1 MTTKTARTL
10 AVLLALIVVFACDT
24 SKTVDL
30 ELDVKVTLDGEPV
43 SRADILVDGTAVGTT
58 DEQGTFMQRLQKL
71 PGTEV
76 RVAVEKDAPGYR
88 VEPWTDT
95 FVTKL
100 TEKGQIERYRF
111 EADLKAAKYMTL
123 AVFGNGEP
131 LSGAVVKV
139 EGQGEAA
146 TDDNGEYRYEFQKT
160 SKRPV
165 RVTVA
170 KNGFE
175 PSRRSLKLEP
185 GQYYEITLQEK
196 SDAPKKVAA
205 APAAPAPAP
214 KPQKAAPVKKAAPV
228 PAAKSKAPAPK
239 VHKATV
245 AVAALTEGYG
255 VTRGIPNA
263 AVYINGQ
270 KAGKTDTKGRYTYSY
285 KGQPV
290 EKAVVRI
297 AAPGY
302 IPETWETRIPFS
314 GKQHVEH
321 YFYPA
326 VPKPIRLGIHG
337 YVNNSPGSDLSD
349 TITRLEQAVGNNLF
363 QYNSFREIP
372 KSSLKQTMLQLG
384 LDLETVST
392 QGWQKTALI
401 NTVDAVIFGS
411 VTAQDQGMV
420 VETTV
425 ITADGKIILS
435 QINRARKKE
444 NVRNTAKL
452 IVASVIDQFPFEGT
466 IAAAEGGGYKINLG
480 KLDHKIRRGN
490 EFRYM
495 QIAKDR
501 KGRLAG
507 YREAGLLRVVDTD
520 DTGSFSEVLEMKE
533 DDAVRVGARVVRRVY
548 LEERRESEQAA
559 AILNVKGGVF
569 PDEKPLWGV
578 NVYLNNTW
586 VGTTGSDGQ
595 VQIPLGLYEEH
606 DLVLSRHG
614 YKQLEETISVGRDKE
629 IKEYFLEVASALF
642 RVESEPSG
650 AEVFVDGNSIGQT
663 PILEGK
669 LVDFGFRKIKLVAG
683 DDYRDWEK
691 VIEFNSSEL
700 ELTGAAKVVFTKD
713 YLKMGKTAE
722 ESGDIDGAIRAYA
735 KVEKGNPDYSNCRRR
750 LAQLYMDE
758 KADYDA
764 AIREFENVLALP
776 ENQQIIYKQFAI
788 TYTNLGHAYYEKG
801 NQLIRSDPRNA
812 ARNFAEAIKRLET
825 AKQNTRFFPT
835 RQYDEAV
842 HDTYYYMALAYHK
855 LYLVTKKRPLID
867 KTDLAW
873 REYFDFFPQKLRG
886 QANFDQ
892 MRQTGEKYWSQ
903 IKDMKS

>member
-1 MTTKTARTL
+1 
-10 AVLLALIVVFACDT
+10 
-24 SKTVDL
+24 L
-30 ELDVKVTLDGEPV
+30 EE
-43 SRADILVDGTAVGTT
+43 S
-58 DEQGTFMQRLQKL
+58 
-71 PGTEV
+71 
-76 RVAVEKDAPGYR
+76 
-88 VEPWTDT
+88 
-95 FVTKL
+95 
-100 TEKGQIERYRF
+100 
-111 EADLKAAKYMTL
+111 
-123 AVFGNGEP
+123 
-131 LSGAVVKV
+131 
-139 EGQGEAA
+139 
-146 TDDNGEYRYEFQKT
+146 
-160 SKRPV
+160 
-165 RVTVA
+165 
-170 KNGFE
+170 
-175 PSRRSLKLEP
+175 
-185 GQYYEITLQEK
+185 
-196 SDAPKKVAA
+196 VAA
-205 APAAPAPAP
+205 
-214 KPQKAAPVKKAAPV
+214 
-228 PAAKSKAPAPK
+228 
-239 VHKATV
+239 
-245 AVAALTEGYG
+245 
-255 VTRGIPNA
+255 
-263 AVYINGQ
+263 
-270 KAGKTDTKGRYTYSY
+270 
-285 KGQPV
+285 
-290 EKAVVRI
+290 
-297 AAPGY
+297 
-302 IPETWETRIPFS
+302 
-314 GKQHVEH
+314 
-321 YFYPA
+321 
-326 VPKPIRLGIHG
+326 
-337 YVNNSPGSDLSD
+337 
-349 TITRLEQAVGNNLF
+349 NLF
-363 QYNSFREIP
+363 QYNSFREIS
-372 KSSLKQTMLQLG
+372 KSSLKNSMLQLG
-384 LDLETVST
+384 LDLETIST
-392 QGWQKTALI
+392 KGWQKTALI

-411 VTAQDQGMV
+411 VTEQDQGMV

-466 IAAAEGGGYKINLG
+466 IATAEGGGYKINLG
-480 KLDHKIRRGN
+480 KMDHKIRRGN

-501 KGRLAG
+501 KGRLTG

-520 DTGSFSEVLEMKE
+520 DMASFSEVVEMNGQGGIQIG
-533 DDAVRVGARVVRRVY
+533 DRVVRRVY
-548 LEERRESEQAA
+548 LEERRESEQAN
-559 AILNVKGGVF
+559 AIVKVKGGVF

-578 NVYLNNTW
+578 NIYLNNTW

-595 VQIPLGLYEEH
+595 VRIPLGLYEEH

-614 YKQLEETISVGRDKE
+614 YKQLAETISVGRDQE
-629 IKEYFLEVASALF
+629 VKEYFLEVASALF

-650 AEVFVDGNSIGQT
+650 AEVFIDGQSVGQT

-669 LVDFGFRKIKLVAG
+669 LVDFGFRKVKLVVG
-683 DDYRDWEK
+683 GDYRDWEK
-691 VIEFNSSEL
+691 VVEFDKSEV
-700 ELTGAAKVVFTKD
+700 ELTGPNQVVFIKD
-713 YLKMGKTAE
+713 YLKMGRTAE
-722 ESGDIDGAIRAYA
+722 DSGDIDGAIRAYA
-735 KVEKGNPDYSNCRRR
+735 KVEKGNPDYSSCRRR

-758 KADYDA
+758 KSDYDA

-801 NQLIRSDPRNA
+801 NQLIRTDPRGA